1 MKGSLKKGLSK
12 IRVFHFHNG
21 SGGGVLSVI
30 KNLLRYSRNKDIE
43 NHVIF
48 TINKDLVTEYKMPDL
63 EGANTR
69 QVFYYSAKWNFY
81 YTCRQLAKLLPDENA
96 LVIAHDWLELG
107 MMSNL
112 GLQNP
117 VVQFLHGD
125 YDYYYGLAKNHER
138 AIDSFICVAAT
149 IENRLKAELP
159 HRDIDIDYLRF
170 PVPDVTSEIKERGN
184 NILFIGR
191 LEEAKGYPLLA
202 EISYRL
208 RDTKINWHIV
218 GASDGS
224 SDIIKW
230 DEKIGVTFYGNIP
243 NEDMMELLPEMKIL
257 LLPSKGEGMPVTVV
271 EAMKAGVIPI
281 VNDLPGGIQE
291 LVANNVT
298 GFKIQDNNIDNYV
311 DKIHLLMKDE
321 NIAMQ
326 MQKECITLANMLFEP
341 VANTNEIE
349 KKFES
354 ISKAI
359 RKKKPAIKVYGSRLD
374 DKNIPNTLTYFMRNI
389 KNLRENK
396 IKS

>member
-1 MKGSLKKGLSK
+1 MSK
-12 IRVFHFHNG
+12 IKVVHFHNG

-43 NHVIF
+43 NHVIY
-48 TINKDLVTEYKMPDL
+48 TINKDLHPEYKMPEL
-63 EGANTR
+63 EGAKNQ

-96 LVIAHDWLELG
+96 LVVAHDWLELG

-125 YDYYYGLAKNHER
+125 YDYYYRLAKNHER
-138 AIDSFICVAAT
+138 AVDSFICVAAN

-159 HRDIDIDYLRF
+159 HRNIDINYLRF
-170 PVPDVTSEIKERGN
+170 PVPDVISEIKEREN

-191 LEEAKGYPLLA
+191 LEEAKGYSLLP
-202 EISYRL
+202 EISRRL
-208 RDTKINWHIV
+208 MNTKINWHIV

-224 SDIIKW
+224 LDMIKW
-230 DEKIGVTFYGNIP
+230 DENIRVTFYGNIP
-243 NEDMMELLPEMKIL
+243 NEDVMKLLPEMKII
-257 LLPSKGEGMPVTVV
+257 LLPSKGEGMPVTIV
-271 EAMKAGVIPI
+271 EAMKAGVIPV
-281 VNDLPGGIQE
+281 VNDLPGGIRE
-291 LVANNVT
+291 LVINNVT
-298 GFKIQDNNIDNYV
+298 GFKIQDNNIDGYV
-311 DKIHLLMKDE
+311 DKIQQLLEDE
-321 NIAMQ
+321 SIAMQ
-326 MQKECITLANMLFEP
+326 MQKECISLANMVFEP
-341 VANTNEIE
+341 IANSNKIE

-374 DKNIPNTLTYFMRNI
+374 DKNIPNTLTNFMRNI
-389 KNLRENK
+389 KSLPENK
-396 IKS
+396 IKF